1 MEIFSEDKSM
11 KWKAELADLE
21 LNEFHF
27 HMFQNFITQQNMPL
41 NDRKLFKF
49 NKLLSGTRSDP
60 DFFTWLCVCILE
72 VGW

>member
-27 HMFQNFITQQNMPL
+27 HMFQN
-41 NDRKLFKF
+41 DKKLFKF
-49 NKLLSGTRSDP
+49 NKLLSETRSDP
-60 DFFTWLCVCILE
+60 DFFIWLCVCILE